1 MVSEPVVGSEP
12 VVLPPGGIAIVPAYE
27 EAESIL
33 ETLRQ
38 LRTNVPGVEVV
49 VVDDGSTD
57 RTGEL
62 ARAEGATVLTM
73 PFNVGIGGALRAG
86 FRYAH
91 QRGASW
97 AVQVDADGQHD
108 SGQIARIVGP
118 IADGADLVVGSRFAG
133 EGTYEAGRVRR
144 RAMGLLT
151 ITLRALSG
159 RSFTD
164 TSSGFRAFSPRALE
178 YFARHYPAEYME
190 SVEAL
195 LMACYAGLRVVEV
208 PVTMRAR
215 SGGTASTRRL
225 RLVYHYLRIYA
236 VLFSSASRSRRPG
249 FGKADT

>member
-1 MVSEPVVGSEP
+1 MSAPV
-12 VVLPPGGIAIVPAYE
+12 PPGGVAIIPAFDE
-27 EAESIL
+27 EQSIV

-38 LRTNVPGVEVV
+38 LRASVPDVTVV

-62 ARAEGATVLTM
+62 ARAHGATVLTM

-86 FRYAH
+86 FRWADEH
-91 QRGASW
+91 GASW

-108 SGQIARIVGP
+108 PAQIHRIVAP
-118 IADGADLVVGSRFAG
+118 IADDADLVVGSRFAG
-133 EGTYEAGRVRR
+133 RGTYEAGAVRR
-144 RAMGLLT
+144 QAMSLLT
-151 ITLRALSG
+151 ITLRVLSG

-164 TSSGFRAFSPRALE
+164 TSSGFRAFSPRALR

-208 PVTMRAR
+208 PVTMRTR
-215 SGGTASTRRL
+215 SGGTASTRRF

-236 VLFSSASRSRRPG
+236 VLFSSASRRRRPR
-249 FGKADT
+249 FGRVEP

>member
-1 MVSEPVVGSEP
+1 MVSDEQSTTERS
-12 VVLPPGGIAIVPAYE
+12 LPAGGVAIVPAFE
-27 EAESIL
+27 EEDSIVD
-33 ETLRQ
+33 TLRQ
-38 LRTNVPGVEVV
+38 LRASVPGVHVV

-86 FRYAH
+86 FRYADE
-91 QRGASW
+91 RGASW
-97 AVQVDADGQHD
+97 AVQVDGDGQHD
-108 SGQIARIVGP
+108 PAQIPRIVGP
-118 IADGADLVVGSRFAG
+118 LADGADLVVGSRFAG
-133 EGTYEAGRVRR
+133 QSTYEAGRVRR
-144 RAMGLLT
+144 RAMSLLT
-151 ITLRALSG
+151 LTLRALSG

-164 TSSGFRAFSPRALE
+164 TSSGFRAFSPTALH

-215 SGGTASTRRL
+215 TGGTASTRRL

-236 VLFSSASRSRRPG
+236 VLFSSASHRRRPG
-249 FGKADT
+249 FGRAQR